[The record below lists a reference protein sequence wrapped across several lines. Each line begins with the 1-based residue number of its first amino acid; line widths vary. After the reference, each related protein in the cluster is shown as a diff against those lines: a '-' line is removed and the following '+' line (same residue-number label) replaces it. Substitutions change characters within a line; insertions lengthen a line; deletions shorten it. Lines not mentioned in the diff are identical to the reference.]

1 MSMWLRELLYYVG
14 VIYRDNRKENG
25 NYYLGIGFRAYIQV
39 GFSGLGFRVWGY
51 YPNSKDMQLGVG
63 FYGD

>member
-1 MSMWLRELLYYVG
+1 MWLRELLYYVG
-14 VIYRDNRKENG
+14 VIYTDNGKENG

-39 GFSGLGFRVWGY
+39 RFSGLGFRVWGY
-51 YPNSKDMQLGVG
+51 DPNSKDMQLGVG